1 MSISVDFRN
10 PQTGET
16 KTVKV
21 GWSWTLFLFSGF
33 LGVPLFMRGLNLWGA
48 AFAVSWLFNILLMVS
63 DNSSAVF
70 FQLLTLAAEI
80 LIGVK
85 GNELTAK
92 HYLSLGWEFSDP
104 NSDAARFAKMHWAL
118 NGTIP
123 APVNSQ

>member
-1 MSISVDFRN
+1 MSINVDFRN
-10 PQTGET
+10 QQTGET

-48 AFAVSWLFNILLMVS
+48 AFAVSWFFNILLMVS
-63 DNSSAVF
+63 DNSSALF

-104 NSDAARFAKMHWAL
+104 NSDAARFAKMH
-118 NGTIP
+118 
-123 APVNSQ
+123 